1 MWEKDIIIIMLKS
14 NNKSKWVMIPQ
25 PPLICIS
32 QKLILYIINI
42 LSNSMPPSSIIQSF
56 FCRIRKYFHSIIIQW
71 IRLIQVNDIK
81 PDRNSFPRIWNP
93 KEKPLRVPIRIDVI
107 LQHQVI
113 LFVRHFHRGKQ
124 VARLKPRLKQHCNVL
139 RSIQFIKWRRRE
151 IVWFVIFVF
160 HSFEI
165 PAVSFR
171 ILFFDKLLDI
181 EQGRWSR

>member
-14 NNKSKWVMIPQ
+14 NNKSKRILVSQ

-32 QKLILYIINI
+32 QKLILRIINI
-42 LSNSMPPSSIIQSF
+42 FPNSMPTSSIILSF
-56 FCRIRKYFHSIIIQW
+56 LRRIRKYFHSIIIQR
-71 IRLIQVNDIK
+71 IRFIQINYIK
-81 PDRNSFPRIWNP
+81 PNRYSFPRIWNP

-107 LQHQVI
+107 LQHQVV

-181 EQGRWSR
+181 E